1 MDLVTKYIMTHSD
14 GRSHPICGSAI
25 AAAFCVSS
33 VEVRRLVNAARTNGD
48 PICSSGRGYYIAKD
62 KDEIQKT
69 IESLQ
74 GRIAGMSNAVSG
86 LQQYMEGAL
95 YDSLFYSNP
104 SLNRLYIANII
115 QWHMRPFEL
124 ERDPHSGKA
133 QKRFKKLVGNKLY
146 SDVMKLHAADIEA
159 KGT

>member
-48 PICSSGRGYYIAKD
+48 PIYSSGRGYYIANYIAKD

-95 YDSLFYSNP
+95 
-104 SLNRLYIANII
+104 
-115 QWHMRPFEL
+115 
-124 ERDPHSGKA
+124 
-133 QKRFKKLVGNKLY
+133 
-146 SDVMKLHAADIEA
+146 
-159 KGT
+159 

>member
-25 AAAFCVSS
+25 AAAF
-33 VEVRRLVNAARTNGD
+33 
-48 PICSSGRGYYIAKD
+48 GRGYYIAKD

-86 LQQYMEGAL
+86 LQQYMEGA
-95 YDSLFYSNP
+95 F
-104 SLNRLYIANII
+104 
-115 QWHMRPFEL
+115 
-124 ERDPHSGKA
+124 
-133 QKRFKKLVGNKLY
+133 
-146 SDVMKLHAADIEA
+146 
-159 KGT
+159 

>member
-1 MDLVTKYIMTHSD
+1 MVAVILFAVLLLL
-14 GRSHPICGSAI
+14 
-25 AAAFCVSS
+25 
-33 VEVRRLVNAARTNGD
+33 RRLVNAARTNGD

-95 YDSLFYSNP
+95 
-104 SLNRLYIANII
+104 
-115 QWHMRPFEL
+115 
-124 ERDPHSGKA
+124 
-133 QKRFKKLVGNKLY
+133 
-146 SDVMKLHAADIEA
+146 
-159 KGT
+159 